1 MDIANALEW
10 ALHLRAIVR
19 IEEEQTPRIAA
30 IRRDD
35 TEMLLDS
42 VNRLVQQMSN
52 RNEKNVRSSG
62 G

>member
-10 ALHLRAIVR
+10 ALHLGAIGR

-52 RNEKNVRSSG
+52 RTEKNARSSG